1 MFSTNDE
8 MMAFK
13 NVAKY
18 HFIRI
23 GKTEY
28 EGYVLAYDS
37 LSDMHQKGQ
46 VASAQLRN
54 IILLLWSRPKSK

>member
-1 MFSTNDE
+1 

-54 IILLLWSRPKSK
+54 IILLL